1 MPEFSFEYNFDFIHT
16 VNIFSYEEK
25 EVLHEINSN
34 CKLSSFLS
42 DQSLINKLGF
52 EFVYTSAKIEG
63 STVSRKDTSIIL
75 DTGTASSGTPIND
88 AVMILNLDKAYKY
101 IAKNNLTPDFHT
113 MGEVHT
119 LLAYGLLKNPKD
131 VGGMKNRDN
140 WVNGCNYHPLP
151 PGSVLR
157 TETESIFSTYATL
170 TDPFDRALYMHN
182 NVAYMQYFAD
192 CNKRTARCMQF
203 ISMKHD
209 NVMPLMLLDKDDKSL
224 YEKYIDS
231 LVEYYTTGNYEKSK
245 KYFIDNYITMGNFIK
260 NSEIN
265 LELDKYVKNPY
276 MVISCQDPEKCEQL
290 ASIGKEAGLGA
301 KKLRRYFLVEPDML
315 KKNQIDLSDCKVYES
330 IKHFFIKKEISEEK
344 RKLLCHSVP
353 KKKIYSKGTK
363 MKI

>member
-1 MPEFSFEYNFDFIHT
+1 MSEYSFEYNFDFIQNI
-16 VNIFSYEEK
+16 NIFSDEEK
-25 EVLHEINSN
+25 ETLHDINRS
-34 CKLSSFLS
+34 CKLSAFLS
-42 DQSLINKLGF
+42 DQSLINKFGF

-88 AVMILNLDKAYKY
+88 AVMILNLDKAYQY
-101 IAKNNLTPDFHT
+101 IAKNKLTPDFHT

-119 LLAYGLLKNPKD
+119 LLSYGLLKEPKD
-131 VGGMKNRDN
+131 VGGMKTHDN

-157 TETESIFSTYATL
+157 TEIKNLFAAYKNL
-170 TDPFDRALYMHN
+170 KDPFDRALYIHN
-182 NVAYMQYFAD
+182 NVSYMQYFAD

-209 NVMPLMLLDKDDKSL
+209 NVMPLMLLDKEDKSL

-265 LELDKYVKNPY
+265 QELDQYVKNPY
-276 MVISCQDPEKCEQL
+276 MVIACQDPNTCEQL
-290 ASIGKEAGLGA
+290 KCIGKEAGIGSKHL
-301 KKLRRYFLVEPDML
+301 KRYFLIEPELLM
-315 KKNQIDLSDCKVYES
+315 KKQIDLTYCKIYES
-330 IKHFFIKKEISEEK
+330 IKNFFIKKEMAEEK
-344 RKLLCHSVP
+344 RSQLCKTASRKSP
-353 KKKIYSKGTK
+353 K
-363 MKI
+363 

>member
-1 MPEFSFEYNFDFIHT
+1 MPAYSFEYNFDFIH
-16 VNIFSYEEK
+16 NLKIFSTEEK
-25 EVLHEINSN
+25 ETLHDINRS
-34 CKLSSFLS
+34 CKLSAFLS
-42 DQSLINKLGF
+42 DQSLINKFGF

-101 IAKNNLTPDFHT
+101 IAKNNLTPDFRT

-119 LLAYGLLKNPKD
+119 LLSYGLLKEPKD
-131 VGGMKNRDN
+131 VGGMKTHDN

-151 PGSVLR
+151 PSSVLR
-157 TETESIFSTYATL
+157 TEAENVFTNYQNIK
-170 TDPFDRALYMHN
+170 DPFDRALYLHN
-182 NVAYMQYFAD
+182 NIAYMQYFAD

-260 NSEIN
+260 SSEIN
-265 LELDKYVKNPY
+265 LELDQYVKNPY
-276 MVISCQDPEKCEQL
+276 LVISCQDPKTCQL
-290 ASIGKEAGLGA
+290 LSRIGKEAGIGSKHL
-301 KKLRRYFLVEPDML
+301 KRYFLIEPKIL
-315 KKNQIDLSDCKVYES
+315 TETQIDLTSCKIYES
-330 IKHFFIKKEISEEK
+330 IKNFFVKKEISEEK
-344 RKLLCHSVP
+344 RKQLCKSAFRENH
-353 KKKIYSKGTK
+353 K
-363 MKI
+363 